1 MNDILPLAAA
11 FFVGGLFG
19 AVVASARRRRFVFA
33 LRERVEASERASA
46 RFAVELFKLEN
57 ALNAAEAKILKL
69 ANATNATE
77 AR

>member
-1 MNDILPLAAA
+1 MNDILSLAAA
-11 FFVGGLFG
+11 FFVGGIFG

-69 ANATNATE
+69 ADATNATE